1 MSVQADDV
9 CLDCLTVEN
18 DAARVGQA
26 VALETRGDRIHLYH
40 CALIGDQDT
49 FFARG
54 YVSRVH
60 VENCYIEG
68 TTDFIFGPSIVL
80 FECSTIHCKADSFIT
95 AASTTERNEYG
106 FVFYCCRVT
115 AAEGVTRVYLGRP
128 WKSTART
135 VWLECEFP
143 AAIRPEGWRDWRLS
157 GSYAILS

>member
-1 MSVQADDV
+1 M
-9 CLDCLTVEN
+9 
-18 DAARVGQA
+18 
-26 VALETRGDRIHLYH
+26 
-40 CALIGDQDT
+40 
-49 FFARG
+49 
-54 YVSRVH
+54 
-60 VENCYIEG
+60 
-68 TTDFIFGPSIVL
+68 L

-95 AASTTERNEYG
+95 AASTTERNECG
-106 FVFYCCRVT
+106 FVFSCCRVT

>member
-1 MSVQADDV
+1 MTASI
-9 CLDCLTVEN
+9 CII
-18 DAARVGQA
+18 G
-26 VALETRGDRIHLYH
+26 
-40 CALIGDQDT
+40 ALIGDQDT

-106 FVFYCCRVT
+106 FVFSCCRVT

-143 AAIRPEGWRDWRLS
+143 AAIRPEGWRDWHDAAVKAMCTMPNGVAKDPAPTVRAAWRGR
-157 GSYAILS
+157 GS

>member
-9 CLDCLTVEN
+9 YLDCLTVEN
-18 DAARVGQA
+18 DAGRVGQA

-106 FVFYCCRVT
+106 FVFSCCRVT

-143 AAIRPEGWRDWRLS
+143 AAIRPEGWRGGRLS
-157 GSYAILS
+157 GPYAILS